1 MFLRQNSSN
10 VTICWMDMLVLKGSV
25 GSLSNFCF
33 TIWMEGSTGT
43 EVKRALTSYD
53 VIISPGSSFT
63 FCMCLTKC

>member
-43 EVKRALTSYD
+43 GEKGLS
-53 VIISPGSSFT
+53 II
-63 FCMCLTKC
+63 